1 MVDEIREQKAS
12 GNSPHREESSLSSRL
27 PDVSRIRAYYD
38 ETWLD
43 YRMLWLNPRN
53 RAIHFGYWDKHT
65 RSHSESLLNMNQVL
79 ARHIGIRPGQRIL
92 DAGCGIGGSAIWLA
106 MTYDVEVVGITP
118 VASQVVRARRYA
130 EEQGLADRVWFEQQ
144 DYSHTKFPQ
153 ASFDVIWA
161 MESLCHAPDKQLVL
175 AEARRLLRPGGR
187 LGIMEYMRTGRPHAA
202 VDEAL
207 LHSWLSGWAIPD
219 LATAHEFLEWTQ
231 ALGFRDVELEDITSN
246 VRPSLLRLYR
256 LAILTWPVAF
266 PMYALGLRSE
276 TQHGN
281 MRGAF
286 DQYHALQR
294 GLWFYALLTAT
305 AASPQPSPRS
315 GEGA

>member
-1 MVDEIREQKAS
+1 MADEIREQNTRR
-12 GNSPHREESSLSSRL
+12 NSSHREEPSLSSGL
-27 PDVSRIRAYYD
+27 PDMSRIRAYYD

-53 RAIHFGYWDKHT
+53 RAIHFGFWDKHT
-65 RSHSESLLNMNQVL
+65 RSHSESLLNMNRVL

-92 DAGCGIGGSAIWLA
+92 DAGCGIGGSAVWLA
-106 MTYDVEVVGITP
+106 KTYDVEVVGVTP

-130 EEQGLADRVWFEQQ
+130 QEQGIADRVSFEQQ
-144 DYSHTKFPQ
+144 DYAQITFPQ

-161 MESLCHAPDKQLVL
+161 MESLCHAP
-175 AEARRLLRPGGR
+175 
-187 LGIMEYMRTGRPHAA
+187 
-202 VDEAL
+202 DEAL

-231 ALGFRDVELEDITSN
+231 ALGFRDVELADITAN
-246 VRPSLLRLYR
+246 VRPSLRRLYR

-305 AASPQPSPRS
+305 AASPHPSPHR

>member
-1 MVDEIREQKAS
+1 MADEIREQNTS
-12 GNSPHREESSLSSRL
+12 RNSPHREQFSLSSRL

-43 YRMLWLNPRN
+43 YRMFWLNPRN

-65 RSHSESLLNMNQVL
+65 RSHSESLLNMNRVL
-79 ARHIGIRPGQRIL
+79 ASHTGIRSGQRIL

-106 MTYDVEVVGITP
+106 KTYDVEVVGITP
-118 VASQVVRARRYA
+118 VASQVARARRYA
-130 EEQGLADRVWFEQQ
+130 QEQGLAGRVSFEQQ
-144 DYSHTKFPQ
+144 DYSHTTFPQ
-153 ASFDVIWA
+153 ASFDVIWV
-161 MESLCHAPDKQLVL
+161 MESLCHAPDKRLVL

-187 LGIMEYMRTGRPHAA
+187 LGIVEYMRTSRPHAA
-202 VDEAL
+202 ADETL

-219 LATAHEFLEWTQ
+219 LATSREFLEWTQ
-231 ALGFRDVELEDITSN
+231 ALGFQDVQLADITPN
-246 VRPSLLRLYR
+246 VRPSLRRLYR
-256 LAILTWPVAF
+256 LAMLTWPGAF
-266 PMYALGLRSE
+266 ILHALRLRSE

-281 MRGAF
+281 TRGAF

-305 AASPQPSPRS
+305 AVQERDNVVLTK
-315 GEGA
+315 